1 MPSVHVGD
9 INVYY
14 ELHGAEP
21 HGDGPPL
28 VFIGGL
34 GADLTLFAPMTRQL
48 AQRFRVL
55 TFDNRGAGRTDQP
68 DAPYSIPMMA
78 DDTLGLMDALGIDRA
93 HILGVSMGGRIA
105 IEIAGRHPERV
116 DRLVLISSAATGTG
130 SLRLSLPARLMRT
143 AKRLRLL
150 PRAAHPQADHAYRHQ
165 VAASTSYDGAEVLPK
180 ITAPTLLLHG
190 RNDRS
195 MPLAAAQA
203 TKTGIRDARLE
214 VFEGGHMFALL
225 SQRDVVVEHVAAFL
239 GAHGIKPRA
248 QHHPTRSHR
257 DQ

>member
-1 MPSVHVGD
+1 
-9 INVYY
+9 
-14 ELHGAEP
+14 
-21 HGDGPPL
+21 
-28 VFIGGL
+28 
-34 GADLTLFAPMTRQL
+34 MTRQL
-48 AQRFRVL
+48 AQHFRVL

-78 DDTLGLMDALGIDRA
+78 QDTLALMGTLGISRA
-93 HILGVSMGGRIA
+93 HIIGMSMGGRIA

-116 DRLVLISSAATGTG
+116 DCLVLISSAAAGTG
-130 SLRLSLPARLMRT
+130 SLRISLPARLMRT

-165 VAASTSYDGAEVLPK
+165 LTASTSYDGAELLPK

-203 TKTGIRDARLE
+203 TQSGIRDARLE
-214 VFEGGHMFALL
+214 VFDGGHMFALL
-225 SQRDVVVEHVAAFL
+225 SQRATVLEHIEAFL
-239 GAHGIKPRA
+239 SDHV
-248 QHHPTRSHR
+248 H
-257 DQ
+257 

>member
-14 ELHGAEP
+14 ELHGAELR
-21 HGDGPPL
+21 GDGPSL

-48 AQRFRVL
+48 AQHFRVL

-78 DDTLGLMDALGIDRA
+78 GDTLRLMDALGIDRA

-116 DRLVLISSAATGTG
+116 DRL
-130 SLRLSLPARLMRT
+130 PARLMWA

-150 PRAAHPQADHAYRHQ
+150 PRAAHPQTDHAYRHQ
-165 VAASTSYDGAEVLPK
+165 VAASTSYDGAELLPK

-190 RNDRS
+190 RDDRS

-203 TKTGIRDARLE
+203 TKTGIRGARLE
-214 VFEGGHMFALL
+214 VVEGGHMFALL
-225 SQRDVVVEHVAAFL
+225 SQRDVVVERVEAFL
-239 GAHGIKPRA
+239 SAHEN
-248 QHHPTRSHR
+248 
-257 DQ
+257 

>member
-1 MPSVHVGD
+1 MPSVRVGD

-14 ELHGAEP
+14 EL

-34 GADLTLFAPMTRQL
+34 GTDLTLFAPMTRQL
-48 AQRFRVL
+48 AQHFRVL

-68 DAPYSIPMMA
+68 DTPYSIPMMA
-78 DDTLGLMDALGIDRA
+78 QDTVALMDTLGVSRA
-93 HILGVSMGGRIA
+93 HIIGMSMGGRIA

-130 SLRLSLPARLMRT
+130 SLHISLPARLMRT

-165 VAASTSYDGAEVLPK
+165 LTASTSYDGADLLPK

-203 TKTGIRDARLE
+203 TQSGIRDALLE
-214 VFEGGHMFALL
+214 VFDGGHMFALL
-225 SQRDVVVEHVAAFL
+225 SQRTTVLEHIEAFL
-239 GAHGIKPRA
+239 SDHV
-248 QHHPTRSHR
+248 H
-257 DQ
+257 

>member
-14 ELHGAEP
+14 ELHGAELR
-21 HGDGPPL
+21 GDGPSL

-48 AQRFRVL
+48 AQHFRVL

-78 DDTLGLMDALGIDRA
+78 GDTLRLMDALGIDRA

-130 SLRLSLPARLMRT
+130 SLRLSLPARLMWA

-150 PRAAHPQADHAYRHQ
+150 PRAAHPQTDHAYRHQ
-165 VAASTSYDGAEVLPK
+165 VAASTSYDGAELLPK

-190 RNDRS
+190 RDDRS

-203 TKTGIRDARLE
+203 TKTGIRGARLV

-225 SQRDVVVEHVAAFL
+225 SQRDVVVERVEAFL
-239 GAHGIKPRA
+239 SAHEN
-248 QHHPTRSHR
+248 
-257 DQ
+257 